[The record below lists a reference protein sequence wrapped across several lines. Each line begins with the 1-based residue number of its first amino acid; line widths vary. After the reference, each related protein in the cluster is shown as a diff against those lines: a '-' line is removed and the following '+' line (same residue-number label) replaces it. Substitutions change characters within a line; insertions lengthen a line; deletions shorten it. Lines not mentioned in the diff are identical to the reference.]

1 MMLPRPDGRPLL
13 QTGAPTYQAPA
24 GGADAVLYQAL
35 DDERWHLGPL
45 DRVADCSSSDVY
57 LRSDTSDVQQLPM
70 DHGSWGKTVAHS
82 RSGSKRHSFL
92 TYN

>member
-1 MMLPRPDGRPLL
+1 ML

-57 LRSDTSDVQQLPM
+57 LRSDTSDVQQLPT
-70 DHGSWGKTVAHS
+70 DHVGWGKTVALS
-82 RSGSKRHSFL
+82 RFGHKRHSFI